1 MSNNTRRRVAATSVG
16 ALFSGVFSMAS
27 APALATDLPGF
38 LGDHFVYTQTNDIHN
53 AVVAFR
59 RDGFG
64 NLTPVPGS
72 PFPTRGTGIFNPAGI
87 LGPGD
92 SDQQVTV
99 DRDRFLLFA
108 VNAGS
113 NTIAVFYILP
123 SDGSLVPVPGSPFP
137 SGGISPISIGVRG
150 NQVVIIN
157 QNQNQANP
165 ASTNGQTSNIV
176 TRHIALDGSLV
187 KLPGDTTINLPQGSS
202 PSQALTTNTGQFVF
216 DPEFAPP
223 AQAPATPPFPVGAL
237 ASYQL
242 SPDGALNP
250 TPGNN
255 PPAAFTSTAPAGT
268 LTASPLGSWGNPI
281 ARELYVGVTGQSSV
295 AAFTWDNEGNPIFQ
309 SLVPL
314 IGTAVCWVRVNH
326 AGTRL
331 YTSNTGSHDV
341 DTLDIVH
348 NPALP
353 IDLSNSAAIGG
364 PNGTATLELE
374 VDPTDGFVYV
384 VSDSN
389 AVGGSATTPPTTLAT
404 IPNKLHVLQVSE
416 DGNSLTEIGTGTP
429 IPTVNP
435 AAKIFGVAVF

>member
-1 MSNNTRRRVAATSVG
+1 MSNTTRRRVAATSAG
-16 ALFSGVFSMAS
+16 AVLGAVLAMQT
-27 APALATDLPGF
+27 APALA
-38 LGDHFVYTQTNDIHN
+38 DHFVYTQTNDSKN

-59 RDGFG
+59 RGDDG
-64 NLTPVPGS
+64 NLTPVIGS
-72 PFPTRGTGIFNPAGI
+72 PFATKGAGIFNPAGV

-92 SDQQVTV
+92 NDQQVTV

-123 SDGSLVPVPGSPFP
+123 FDGSLVPVPGSPFP
-137 SGGISPISIGVRG
+137 SGGISPVSIGVRG
-150 NQVVIIN
+150 DQVVIIN
-157 QNQNQANP
+157 QNENQANP
-165 ASTNGQTSNIV
+165 ASTNRQTSNIV

-187 KLPGDTTINLPQGSS
+187 KLPDDTTINLPQGSS
-202 PSQALTTNTGQFVF
+202 PSQALTTNTGPFVF
-216 DPEFAPP
+216 DPEFAP
-223 AQAPATPPFPVGAL
+223 ASQAPAAPPVPVGAL

-242 SPDGALNP
+242 SPDGTLTP

-255 PPAAFTSTAPAGT
+255 PPRAFTSTASAGT
-268 LTASPLGSWGNPI
+268 LKASPLGSFANPL
-281 ARELYVGVTGQSSV
+281 ARELYVGVTGQRSV

-309 SLVPL
+309 SLVAL
-314 IGTAVCWVRVNH
+314 GGTAVCWVRVNH

-331 YTSNTGSHDV
+331 YTSNTGSHTV
-341 DTLDIVH
+341 DTLDITH

-353 IDLSNSAAIGG
+353 IDLSNSAPIGG
-364 PNGTATLELE
+364 PNGTATFELE
-374 VDPTDGFVYV
+374 VDPTDDFVFV

-389 AVGGSATTPPTTLAT
+389 AVGGTATTPPSTLAT
-404 IPNKLHVLQVSE
+404 MPNKLHVLGVSA

-435 AAKIFGVAVF
+435 AAQIFGLAVF